1 LALGQ
6 CPAATV
12 ADSCGGADRQSA
24 CRSRSGCHCP
34 GDGRRARF
42 NFVVDA
48 RTPRGPLK
56 SFPPPRS
63 GSGSWREGGNKTCF
77 DSRRSVSFK
86 VPSGDF
92 DPGRCPKPSVS
103 EDQIQKGGALYSPP
117 RLDPPYRQRA
127 QARADGARAR
137 LPRPGCNAGPRR
149 VPPPPE
155 WGQAQADVQGSAQV
169 AL

>member
-12 ADSCGGADRQSA
+12 ADSCGGADRRSA

-127 QARADGARAR
+127 QARADGRVLVFHGPDAMRDRDKFLRR
-137 LPRPGCNAGPRR
+137 LNGVKPRPI
-149 VPPPPE
+149 
-155 WGQAQADVQGSAQV
+155 S
-169 AL
+169 